1 MAALPYM
8 QLYVA
13 DYLADTMHLTTEEH
27 GAYLLLIMNYW
38 QTGKPIP
45 KNRLQKIAR
54 LPNDR
59 WTTVE
64 DSLNEFFTDTGTEWV
79 HHRIERDLEAVKD
92 AQEQRVRA
100 GRASAEARKRSKQD
114 QNKRKGNGR
123 STGVEDSLEREGN
136 ENSTNKDTDTDT
148 DTDTEGNNSRPA
160 SHPDQPAKASGH
172 GEAVQEVF
180 SYWCQVM
187 GKNSLTKLTKD
198 RKAKIEARLKEG
210 YNVDH
215 IKQAIDGCASS
226 PHHMGQNDA
235 GTVYDD
241 LTLICRTGSKLEW
254 FAKSVGSKQPVTKGG
269 PETMDQFMERNR
281 AQAERVMAS
290 GMLDDLPPERD

>member
-45 KNRLQKIAR
+45 KNRLSKIAR
-54 LPNDR
+54 MDNDR

-64 DSLNEFFTDTGTEWV
+64 VSLSEFFNDTGTEWV
-79 HHRIERDLEAVKD
+79 HDRIERDLEAVKD

-100 GRASAEARKRSKQD
+100 GRASAEARKRSKQEG
-114 QNKRKGNGR
+114 NKRKGNDR
-123 STGVEDSLEREGN
+123 STTVDDSLQRDGN
-136 ENSTNKDTDTDT
+136 EKPTNKDTDTDT
-148 DTDTEGNNSRPA
+148 EVDTDTEGKKHTSRD
-160 SHPDQPAKASGH
+160 SSLSG
-172 GEAVQEVF
+172 AVNEVF
-180 SYWCQVM
+180 SYWCTAM

-198 RKAKIEARLKEG
+198 RRGKIEARLKEG

-215 IKQAIDGCASS
+215 IKQAIDGCTRS
-226 PHHMGQNDA
+226 PHHMGTNDA

-241 LTLICRTGSKLEW
+241 LTLICRSGSKLEW
-254 FAKSVGSKQPVTKGG
+254 FAKNVGAKEATRRGD
-269 PETMDQFMERNR
+269 PETIDDFAERNR
-281 AQAERVMAS
+281 RQAERVMAS